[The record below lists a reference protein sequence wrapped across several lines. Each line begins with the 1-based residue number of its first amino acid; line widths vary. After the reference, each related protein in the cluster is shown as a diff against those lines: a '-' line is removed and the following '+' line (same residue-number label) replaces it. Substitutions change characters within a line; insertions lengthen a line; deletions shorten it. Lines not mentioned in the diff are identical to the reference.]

1 MGKLGVVIR
10 REYLER
16 VRSRWFIFASIL
28 GPLFFGGITIGQIVL
43 TQHATVSADASHII
57 VIDATG
63 TPLGQ
68 RVADNLGSGIAGG
81 LSTALL
87 ETTTPSDR
95 AAVESRALNDVMHDR
110 YEGYLVLDDSTLAGA
125 VAHYNGRNASAI
137 QDVDHIRNVVREA
150 VLTQRLVGAGLNP
163 AQILSL
169 TAVPLQLR
177 SERVTDRGLGGSGM
191 SGALFGYLVAL
202 LLYFTIVLYGQSIVR
217 GVSEEKASRV
227 SEVVVASAPP
237 DTLLAGKIIG
247 VGGVAIT
254 QQLIWVGAS
263 AAIVLGRAPILRML
277 GANEAASV
285 PLPSITAGAAAI
297 LVLIFLLGFFFYAA
311 LFATIGATVESQ
323 EDAQQASLPVTLI
336 LVLSIMFVG
345 PVFLSPTSM
354 LARVVSWIPFSAPII
369 MPLRLSLI
377 QVPPLEVAGTIAGL
391 AVANLA
397 AIWVAARVYRVGILM
412 YGKRRSLAEIIR
424 WVRVS

>member
-1 MGKLGVVIR
+1 MGKLAVVVK

-28 GPLFFGGITIGQIVL
+28 GPLFFGGITIGQMVL
-43 TQHATVSADASHII
+43 AAHATVSVDASHII

-63 TPLGQ
+63 TSLGQ
-68 RVADNLGSGIAGG
+68 RVADNLGAGVASSP
-81 LSTALL
+81 STASL
-87 ETTTPSDR
+87 ETVTPSAQP
-95 AAVESRALNDVMHDR
+95 AAEARALQDVMHGR
-110 YEGYLVLDDSTLAGA
+110 YQGYLVLDDSTLAGV
-125 VAHYNGRNASAI
+125 VARYNGRNASAI
-137 QDVDHIRNVVREA
+137 QDVDHVRNVVREA
-150 VLTQRLVGAGLNP
+150 LLTQRLVGAGLNP
-163 AQILSL
+163 AQIRAL

-217 GVSEEKASRV
+217 GVSDEKASRV

-254 QQLIWVGAS
+254 QQIIWVAAS
-263 AAIVLGRAPILRML
+263 AAIVLGRAPILQML
-277 GANEAASV
+277 GASEASGI
-285 PLPSITAGAAAI
+285 PLPSITAGAAVV
-297 LVLIFLLGFFFYAA
+297 LVLIFLLGFFLYAA
-311 LFATIGATVESQ
+311 MFAAIGATVESQ

-336 LVLSIMFVG
+336 LVLSIMFVA

-377 QVPPLEVAGTIAGL
+377 QVPPVEVIGTILGL
-391 AVANLA
+391 ALANLA
-397 AIWVAARVYRVGILM
+397 AIWVAARVYRVGLLM

-424 WVRVS
+424 WVRLS

>member
-63 TPLGQ
+63 TSLGQ
-68 RVADNLGSGIAGG
+68 RVADNLGSGPAGG
-81 LSTALL
+81 LSTAHL
-87 ETTTPSDR
+87 ETTTPGER
-95 AAVESRALNDVMHDR
+95 AATEAAALHEVMLGR

-125 VAHYNGRNASAI
+125 VARYNGRNASAI
-137 QDVDHIRNVVREA
+137 QDVEHMKSVVREA
-150 VLTQRLVGAGLNP
+150 ILTQRLVGAGLDP
-163 AQILSL
+163 ARIRAL
-169 TAVPLQLR
+169 TAVPLVLR

-217 GVSEEKASRV
+217 GVSDEKSSRV

-237 DTLLAGKIIG
+237 NTLLAGKILG

-254 QQLIWVGAS
+254 QQLIWVAAS

-277 GANEAASV
+277 GASEAGAV
-285 PLPSITAGAAAI
+285 PLPSITAGAAVV
-297 LVLIFLLGFFFYAA
+297 LVLIFLLGFFLYAA
-311 LFATIGATVESQ
+311 LFAAIGATVESQ
-323 EDAQQASLPVTLI
+323 EDAQQASLPVMLL

-377 QVPPLEVAGTIAGL
+377 QVPPIEVAGTIAGL

-397 AIWVAARVYRVGILM
+397 AIWVAARVYRVGLLM